1 MFLLLVHLPICVSF
15 VVCKLVL
22 VWDRENRINK
32 TQSVKWI
39 PYDACIPLS
48 GFSFPFLSWFVFYCL
63 FVRSSLLQLNI
74 GGNAKLATVPKAFDN
89 QLISDFRAKAV
100 LGEVHT
106 KFIWRKKKNKLQVY
120 RLCVRMWRRA
130 KEKGMHEDER
140 VKNWYTLSHSFHKSK
155 GYICGV
161 CYVIYVIA
169 PEKCITASKKA
180 KRNSS
185 IISTALKVNTDN
197 SQCKENTHILFT
209 SLLICVFNVSFLVT
223 SCLFCNK

>member
-106 KFIWRKKKNKLQVY
+106 KFIWRKKKKQVASVQT
-120 RLCVRMWRRA
+120 VRAYVTKSEREGDARRR
-130 KEKGMHEDER
+130 E
-140 VKNWYTLSHSFHKSK
+140 
-155 GYICGV
+155 
-161 CYVIYVIA
+161 
-169 PEKCITASKKA
+169 SKKLIYTQ
-180 KRNSS
+180 SF
-185 IISTALKVNTDN
+185 IS
-197 SQCKENTHILFT
+197 
-209 SLLICVFNVSFLVT
+209 
-223 SCLFCNK
+223 

>member
-89 QLISDFRAKAV
+89 QLISDFHAKAV

-130 KEKGMHEDER
+130 KEKGMHEDE
-140 VKNWYTLSHSFHKSK
+140 
-155 GYICGV
+155 
-161 CYVIYVIA
+161 
-169 PEKCITASKKA
+169 SKKTLIYTQ
-180 KRNSS
+180 SF
-185 IISTALKVNTDN
+185 IS
-197 SQCKENTHILFT
+197 
-209 SLLICVFNVSFLVT
+209 
-223 SCLFCNK
+223 

>member
-89 QLISDFRAKAV
+89 QLISDFHAKAV

-106 KFIWRKKKNKLQVY
+106 KFIWRKKKK
-120 RLCVRMWRRA
+120 
-130 KEKGMHEDER
+130 
-140 VKNWYTLSHSFHKSK
+140 
-155 GYICGV
+155 
-161 CYVIYVIA
+161 
-169 PEKCITASKKA
+169 
-180 KRNSS
+180 
-185 IISTALKVNTDN
+185 
-197 SQCKENTHILFT
+197 
-209 SLLICVFNVSFLVT
+209 T
-223 SCLFCNK
+223 SCKCTDCACVCDEERKRRGCTKTREQKIDIHSVIHFISQKAIFVECVMLYMLLHPKSVLQHQKKQKETAASSALL